1 MTAAAILK
9 LQRAGFT
16 EEQVEALA
24 DYFDD
29 QLATKSDLALTGE
42 HIRSELKAAEA
53 RLQATIEEVR
63 GEVKAAEARLLATIE
78 EVRGEV
84 KAAEA
89 RLNTTIEQVRGE
101 VRAAEARLETKIEQ
115 ARGDTIKWVI
125 GIGFAQAATILAVL
139 RLFPGHP

>member
-29 QLATKSDLALTGE
+29 QLVTKADLA
-42 HIRSELKAAEA
+42 
-53 RLQATIEEVR
+53 
-63 GEVKAAEARLLATIE
+63 
-78 EVRGEV
+78 
-84 KAAEA
+84 
-89 RLNTTIEQVRGE
+89 
-101 VRAAEARLETKIEQ
+101 AAEARLETKIEQ
-115 ARGDTIKWVI
+115 ARSDTIKWVI
-125 GIGFAQAATILAVL
+125 GVGFAQAATILAVL

>member
-1 MTAAAILK
+1 LAAFDCAPRRTDIASSRTTMTAAAILK

-24 DYFDD
+24 DYFDE
-29 QLATKSDLALTGE
+29 QLANKADLA
-42 HIRSELKAAEA
+42 AAVE
-53 RLQATIEEVR
+53 QI
-63 GEVKAAEARLLATIE
+63 
-78 EVRGEV
+78 RGEV

-101 VRAAEARLETKIEQ
+101 LKTADAQLETKIEQ
-115 ARGDTIKWVI
+115 ARADTIKWVI
-125 GIGFAQAATILAVL
+125 GVGFAQAATILPVL